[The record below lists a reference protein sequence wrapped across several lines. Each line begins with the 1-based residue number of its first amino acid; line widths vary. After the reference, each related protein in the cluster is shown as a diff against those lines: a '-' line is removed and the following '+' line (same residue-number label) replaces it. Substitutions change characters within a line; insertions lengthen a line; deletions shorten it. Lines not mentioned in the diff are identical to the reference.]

1 MMTALTFQKQGI
13 LCESIKQYPVLFVKQ
28 LKGYREKKLIPIHEM
43 QWQKKYESG
52 GFYYSHV
59 KIIRRGG

>member
-43 QWQKKYESG
+43 QWQKKYE
-52 GFYYSHV
+52 
-59 KIIRRGG
+59 